1 MKFKIILLLLLIF
14 LTGCHSS
21 DSISDTLFVNTVG
34 IDYNK
39 ETKEYHVYYHMTNPN
54 TLTTAALG
62 GSSQENTFSIAQ
74 AKGETIF
81 IAMQAIASN
90 SNKKIKLTHVQT
102 YLFTLDFI
110 NFDNLKSFHEFI
122 KTSPYLY
129 SDFRILATDSKLS
142 DILQISDI
150 EEESPYYSLIVSSN
164 DAEEIYKMTSI
175 ISFSRGITEKNY
187 GINLPLIRHTT
198 DIWSS
203 QDNEIYSLSIVGSV
217 FINQNDN
224 ILLLEEKDYP
234 IIFLIKTKKNATV
247 TIKNYQYFMTKHNYK
262 VKHIK
267 DNNFLIKINVVAY
280 LTKFGD
286 NLENPKNLFIKEMET
301 SLSNIINKSKENN
314 IDIFSIK
321 EILYRKNQLKSDFDI
336 KDANYQYEFNVKLI
350 STIED
355 KQ

>member
-1 MKFKIILLLLLIF
+1 MKTRIIILFIFIF
-14 LTGCHSS
+14 LTGCNSA

-34 IDYNK
+34 IDYNN
-39 ETKEYHVYYHMTNPN
+39 ETNEYHVYYHMTNPN

-62 GSSQENTFSIAQ
+62 GSSEENTFSIAQ

-81 IAMQAIASN
+81 KAMQTISAN

-175 ISFSRGITEKNY
+175 ISFSRGINEKYY
-187 GINLPLIRHTT
+187 GINLPLIRHSK

-203 QDNEIYSLSIVGSV
+203 QENEIYSLSIVGSV
-217 FINQNDN
+217 FVNQNDD
-224 ILLLEEKDYP
+224 LLILEEKDYP
-234 IIFLIKTKKNATV
+234 IMFLIKTKKNAIV
-247 TIKNYQYFMTKHNYK
+247 TIKDYQYFMTKHSYK

-280 LTKFGD
+280 ITKFTD
-286 NLENPKNLFIKEMET
+286 TLENPKELFIKEMED
-301 SLSNIINKSKENN
+301 SLTNIINKSKENN
-314 IDIFSIK
+314 IDLFSIQ
-321 EILYRKNQLKSDFDI
+321 EILYRKNKLKSDFDI
-336 KDANYQYEFNVKLI
+336 KDANYQYEFKVKLI
-350 STIED
+350 SIIED
-355 KQ
+355 TQ